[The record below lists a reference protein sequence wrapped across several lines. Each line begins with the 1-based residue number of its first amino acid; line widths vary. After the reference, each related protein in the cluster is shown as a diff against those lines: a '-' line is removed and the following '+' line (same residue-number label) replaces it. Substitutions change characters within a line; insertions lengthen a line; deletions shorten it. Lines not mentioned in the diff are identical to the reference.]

1 MNREEIIRM
10 AREAGIGETGLWF
23 SCVEEELVRFANLV
37 AAAEL
42 RRLHE
47 VEQAL
52 ALWIEKTDWVQRTA
66 EPSELG
72 LHRADVLK
80 SRIERAAAY
89 EREACAQI
97 AAAGGHD
104 IYITTAIRKRGKN
117 E

>member
-1 MNREEIIRM
+1 MTREDIVRLAREVGGSAYTHSVVFNYEEI
-10 AREAGIGETGLWF
+10 TT
-23 SCVEEELVRFANLV
+23 FANLV